1 MKIIFGLGNPG
12 AKYER
17 NYHNLGFMVIDALA
31 EKLNCV
37 LNKKGR
43 NGVYGECNIGGEKVL
58 LVKPQTYMNN
68 SGECV
73 SAFMAFYK
81 VLPQDVLVIYD
92 DIDIDKGT
100 IRFRPQGS
108 PGTHNGMRSITSHI
122 GQNFMRLRVGAKNT
136 HPEIA
141 LIDYVLMNITKDDF
155 EAIAPALVRASD
167 CAYRFAMGDS
177 VDSLRQNFNGSAK

>member
-12 AKYER
+12 AKYEH
-17 NYHNLGFMVIDALA
+17 NYHNLGFLTIDLLA
-31 EKLNCV
+31 KKLNCDF
-37 LNKKGR
+37 NKKAR
-43 NGVYGECNIGGEKVL
+43 NGVYGECNLNGEKVI

-81 VLPQDVLVIYD
+81 VNLQDVLVIYD
-92 DIDIDKGT
+92 DIDIDKGS

-108 PGTHNGMRSITSHI
+108 PGTHNGMRSIVSHI

-141 LIDYVLMNITKDDF
+141 LIDYVLMNITKEDF
-155 EAIAPALVRASD
+155 EIIAPSLVKASE
-167 CAYRFAMGDS
+167 CAYRFALGDS
-177 VDSLRQNFNGSAK
+177 AEQLRQAFNGKAN